1 MALVGPAY
9 RCGGVEEIILKAG
22 MCASRQKGPHDRNTL
37 IMEQIIFMLA
47 GLLVGGGAGAVGMLL
62 KQKGERAGAV
72 SLKEQMVREA
82 EKKQEDILRQ
92 AREEAARV
100 QEAAR
105 REEQEGKQRTMQLE
119 ERLVARDAQLDAKFE
134 KLEESRS
141 RIDEQI
147 QMLRE
152 KEAGLSDLQERAKKE
167 LEKLSGLSKDDARE
181 LLLSKYEKEFESD
194 ILVRI
199 RKMEERLM
207 GEADKKAK
215 KVIGLAIQKY
225 ANEVASES
233 MSTIVTL
240 PEDDIKGR
248 IIGREGRNINAFE
261 RLTGVDVIVDDT
273 PGSILISGFDL
284 MRRFIAKKSLEILI
298 EDGRI
303 HPARIEE
310 VVEKVKQDTNDLV
323 MEFGEKAL
331 LELGITGLHPNLV
344 KMVGR
349 LRFRTSYG
357 QNILKHSLEV
367 AYICGQLAQEIGA
380 DVRLAKMAGFFHDL
394 GKAVT
399 HEVEGSHAVIG
410 ATILRKFNMD
420 EKLINC
426 VESHHNDV
434 EPMCVEAILTAAADA
449 ISGARPGAR
458 SDTLENYVRRLQDLE
473 GAASSFE
480 GVKNVYAIQAGRE
493 VRVLVDPT
501 EVSDLEAL
509 TLAQD
514 IARKIETELQ
524 YPGEIKIHVIRESR
538 MVEFA
543 R

>member
-1 MALVGPAY
+1 MVG
-9 RCGGVEEIILKAG
+9 V
-22 MCASRQKGPHDRNTL
+22 
-37 IMEQIIFMLA
+37 LA
-47 GLLVGGGAGAVGMLL
+47 LLVGLLGGMGLMGMKARRDRDGALSLRDKLV
-62 KQKGERAGAV
+62 QEGEA
-72 SLKEQMVREA
+72 
-82 EKKQEDILRQ
+82 KQENILRQ
-92 AREEAARV
+92 AREEAARIQQDV
-100 QEAAR
+100 R
-105 REEQEGKQRTMQLE
+105 REEQEAKGRLAQLE
-119 ERLVARDAQLDAKFE
+119 ERLVQRDTQLDAKLE
-134 KLEESRS
+134 KLEESRT
-141 RIDEQI
+141 RLEEQAEK
-147 QMLRE
+147 LRE
-152 KEAGLSDLQERAKKE
+152 RDRELDTIFDQAKAELQ
-167 LEKLSGLSKDDARE
+167 KLSGLTPEEARE
-181 LLLSKYEKEFESD
+181 MLLNKYEKDFEED

-215 KVIGLAIQKY
+215 KVISLAIQKY

-233 MSTIVTL
+233 MATTVSL
-240 PEDDIKGR
+240 PDDDIKGR

-310 VVEKVKQDTNDLV
+310 VVEKVKEDTNNLV
-323 MEFGEKAL
+323 QEFGEKAL
-331 LELGITGLHPNLV
+331 LELGVTGLHPNLV

-367 AYICGQLAQEIGA
+367 AHICGQLAQEIGA

-399 HEVEGSHAVIG
+399 HEIEGSHAVIG

-449 ISGARPGAR
+449 ISGSRPGAR

-473 GAASSFE
+473 AAASSFE

-493 VRVLVDPT
+493 VRVLVDPS

-509 TLAQD
+509 QLAQD
-514 IARKIETELQ
+514 IARKIEDELQ

-538 MVEFA
+538 IVEFA

>member
-1 MALVGPAY
+1 MDQ
-9 RCGGVEEIILKAG
+9 ILF
-22 MCASRQKGPHDRNTL
+22 L
-37 IMEQIIFMLA
+37 LA
-47 GLLVGGGAGAVGMLL
+47 GLLAGGAAGAGVIVL
-62 KQKGERAGAV
+62 KHRADRAGAASV
-72 SLKEQMVREA
+72 REQMLREA
-82 EKKQEDILRQ
+82 EQQREHILRQ
-92 AREEAARV
+92 AQEEASKRG
-100 QEAAR
+100 EELR
-105 REEQEGKQRTMQLE
+105 REEQESKQRLTQLE
-119 ERLVARDAQLDAKFE
+119 ERLVSRDAQLDAKFE
-134 KLEESRS
+134 KLEESREKLE
-141 RIDEQI
+141 EQM
-147 QMLRE
+147 QHLRE
-152 KEAGLSDLQERAKKE
+152 KEGDLESLQSAAKQE
-167 LEKLSGLSKDDARE
+167 LEKLSGLSREEARE
-181 LLLSKYEKEFESD
+181 LLLTKYEKDFEDD

-240 PEDDIKGR
+240 PDDDIKGR

-310 VVEKVKQDTNDLV
+310 VVEKVKQETNDLV

-331 LELGITGLHPNLV
+331 LELGVTGLHPNLV

-399 HEVEGSHAVIG
+399 HEIEGSHAVIG

-434 EPMCVEAILTAAADA
+434 EPICVEAILTAAADA

-473 GAASSFE
+473 AAASSFE

-493 VRVLVDPT
+493 VRVLVDPQ

-514 IARKIETELQ
+514 IARKIEDELQ

>member
-1 MALVGPAY
+1 MDQTVLAVIALVFGAIV
-9 RCGGVEEIILKAG
+9 GVGIMSIKARRD
-22 MCASRQKGPHDRNTL
+22 RQ
-37 IMEQIIFMLA
+37 
-47 GLLVGGGAGAVGMLL
+47 GAM
-62 KQKGERAGAV
+62 
-72 SLKEQMVREA
+72 SLKEKMLREA
-82 EKKQEDILRQ
+82 EEKQENILRQ
-92 AREEAARV
+92 AREEAHRV
-100 QEAAR
+100 QQEVKQEESAAKVR
-105 REEQEGKQRTMQLE
+105 LNQLE
-119 ERLVARDAQLDAKFE
+119 ERLLERDHQLDAKFE
-134 KLEESRS
+134 KLEEGRL
-141 RIDEQI
+141 RLDEHTER
-147 QMLRE
+147 LRTQE
-152 KEAGLSDLQERAKKE
+152 KELDALKDKAKGE
-167 LEKLSGLSKDDARE
+167 LERLSGLNKEEARE
-181 LLLSKYEKEFESD
+181 MLLSKYEQDFEQD

-199 RKMEERLM
+199 RKMEKRHQS
-207 GEADKKAK
+207 EADRKAK
-215 KVIGLAIQKY
+215 MVIGLAIQKY

-233 MSTIVTL
+233 MATTVSL

-284 MRRFIAKKSLEILI
+284 MRRFIAKRSLEILI

-310 VVEKVKQDTNDLV
+310 VVEKVKADTNDLV

-331 LELGITGLHPNLV
+331 MELGITGLHPNLV

-357 QNILKHSLEV
+357 QNILKHSMEV

-399 HEVEGSHAVIG
+399 HEIEGSHAVIG
-410 ATILRKFNMD
+410 ATILRKFGMD

-473 GAASSFE
+473 GAAASFE

-493 VRVLVDPT
+493 VRVLVDPE
-501 EVSDLEAL
+501 EVNDLEAIK
-509 TLAQD
+509 LAQQ
-514 IARKIETELQ
+514 IARKIEDELQ

>member
-1 MALVGPAY
+1 MGMKARRDRDGALSL
-9 RCGGVEEIILKAG
+9 RDK
-22 MCASRQKGPHDRNTL
+22 
-37 IMEQIIFMLA
+37 
-47 GLLVGGGAGAVGMLL
+47 LV
-62 KQKGERAGAV
+62 QEGEA
-72 SLKEQMVREA
+72 
-82 EKKQEDILRQ
+82 KQENILRQ
-92 AREEAARV
+92 AREEAARIQQDV
-100 QEAAR
+100 R
-105 REEQEGKQRTMQLE
+105 REEQEAKGRLAQLE
-119 ERLVARDAQLDAKFE
+119 ERLVQRDTQLDAKLE
-134 KLEESRS
+134 KLEESRT
-141 RIDEQI
+141 RLEEQAEK
-147 QMLRE
+147 LRE
-152 KEAGLSDLQERAKKE
+152 RDRELDTIFDQAKAELQ
-167 LEKLSGLSKDDARE
+167 KLSGLTPEEARE
-181 LLLSKYEKEFESD
+181 MLLNKYEKDFEED

-215 KVIGLAIQKY
+215 KVISLAIQKY

-233 MSTIVTL
+233 MATTVSL
-240 PEDDIKGR
+240 PDDDIKGR

-310 VVEKVKQDTNDLV
+310 VVEKVKEDTNNLV
-323 MEFGEKAL
+323 QEFGEKAL
-331 LELGITGLHPNLV
+331 LELGVTGLHPNLV

-367 AYICGQLAQEIGA
+367 AHICGQLAQEIGA

-399 HEVEGSHAVIG
+399 HEIEGSHAVIG

-449 ISGARPGAR
+449 ISGSRPGAR

-473 GAASSFE
+473 AAASSFE

-493 VRVLVDPT
+493 VRVLVDPS

-509 TLAQD
+509 QLAQD
-514 IARKIETELQ
+514 IARKIEDELQ

-538 MVEFA
+538 IVEFA

>member
-1 MALVGPAY
+1 MLVIGLLAGALAGVGLMAL
-9 RCGGVEEIILKAG
+9 KA
-22 MCASRQKGPHDRNTL
+22 RKDKD
-37 IMEQIIFMLA
+37 
-47 GLLVGGGAGAVGMLL
+47 GAM
-62 KQKGERAGAV
+62 
-72 SLKEQMVREA
+72 SLRDKMVREA
-82 EKKQEDILRQ
+82 EQKSDSILKQ
-92 AREEAARV
+92 ARDEAGRV
-100 QEAAR
+100 QQEVR
-105 REEQEGKQRTMQLE
+105 REEQEAKQRLAQLE
-119 ERLVARDAQLDAKFE
+119 ERLVQRDGQLDAKLE
-134 KLEESRS
+134 KLEESRQKLDDQS
-141 RIDEQI
+141 DK
-147 QMLRE
+147 LRE
-152 KEAGLSDLQERAKKE
+152 RDKELDTLFDQAKSE
-167 LEKLSGLSKDDARE
+167 LEKVSGLNRE
-181 LLLSKYEKEFESD
+181 EAKEILLAKYEKDFEQD

-199 RKMEERLM
+199 RKMEESLM
-207 GEADKKAK
+207 SEADKKAK

-233 MSTIVTL
+233 MATTVSL
-240 PEDDIKGR
+240 PDDDIKGR

-310 VVEKVKQDTNDLV
+310 VVEKVKSDTNDLV
-323 MEFGEKAL
+323 QEFGEKAL
-331 LELGITGLHPNLV
+331 LELGVTGLHPNLV

-367 AYICGQLAQEIGA
+367 ANICGQLAQEIGA

-434 EPMCVEAILTAAADA
+434 EPTSVEAILTAAADA

-473 GAASSFE
+473 NTASSFE

-501 EVSDLEAL
+501 EVTDLEAL
-509 TLAQD
+509 QLAQQ
-514 IARKIETELQ
+514 IARKIEDELQ

-538 MVEFA
+538 IVEFA

>member
-1 MALVGPAY
+1 MLVIGLLAGALAGVGLMAL
-9 RCGGVEEIILKAG
+9 KA
-22 MCASRQKGPHDRNTL
+22 RKDKD
-37 IMEQIIFMLA
+37 
-47 GLLVGGGAGAVGMLL
+47 GAM
-62 KQKGERAGAV
+62 
-72 SLKEQMVREA
+72 SLRDKMVREA
-82 EKKQEDILRQ
+82 EQKSDSILRQ
-92 AREEAARV
+92 ARDEAGRV
-100 QEAAR
+100 QQEVR
-105 REEQEGKQRTMQLE
+105 REEQEAKQRLAQLE
-119 ERLVARDAQLDAKFE
+119 ERLVQRDSQLDAKLE
-134 KLEESRS
+134 KLEESRQKLDDQS
-141 RIDEQI
+141 DK
-147 QMLRE
+147 LRE
-152 KEAGLSDLQERAKKE
+152 RDKELDTLFDQAKSE
-167 LEKLSGLSKDDARE
+167 LEKVSGLNRE
-181 LLLSKYEKEFESD
+181 EAKEILLAKYEKDFEQD

-199 RKMEERLM
+199 RKMEESLM
-207 GEADKKAK
+207 SEADKKAK

-233 MSTIVTL
+233 MATTVSL
-240 PEDDIKGR
+240 PDDDIKGR

-310 VVEKVKQDTNDLV
+310 VVEKVKSDTNDLV
-323 MEFGEKAL
+323 QEFGEKAL
-331 LELGITGLHPNLV
+331 LELGVTGLHPNLV

-367 AYICGQLAQEIGA
+367 ANICGQLAQEIGA

-434 EPMCVEAILTAAADA
+434 EPTSVEAILTAAADA

-473 GAASSFE
+473 NTASSFE

-501 EVSDLEAL
+501 EVTDLEAL
-509 TLAQD
+509 QLAQQ
-514 IARKIETELQ
+514 IARKIEDELQ

-538 MVEFA
+538 IVEFA